1 MWASASSPA
10 TREGETI
17 TVEACSKVR
26 AAPCP
31 ACRHW
36 SNRVHGSYVR
46 RLEERPMLE
55 QRVVLAVEVRRFKC
69 TNAGCPRRTF
79 AENIHALAGR
89 HQRRTRSQ
97 ARALHALGH
106 ALGGEAAARLANA
119 LGLRTSADT
128 VLRELRRAPG
138 CKRKPRPR
146 VVGIDDWAIAR
157 GHQYGTIIVDLERHE
172 PIEVFAGREASAVT
186 AWMRAHRSIEIVA
199 RDRAGAYSEA
209 VDIALPAARQVT
221 DRWHLLCNL
230 RDNVER
236 LLCRLG
242 PQLREAAQ
250 QVEVRDVTLGRQ
262 RVLSRDSLWSWQRL
276 SDQRRATRLALYERV
291 MALRAQGSTMKGI
304 ALELSIDH
312 RTVRNFVTAGAPSPS
327 VHPGREVRRFWIPI
341 SAISRNESHR
351 AVAFLN

>member
-1 MWASASSPA
+1 
-10 TREGETI
+10 
-17 TVEACSKVR
+17 
-26 AAPCP
+26 
-31 ACRHW
+31 
-36 SNRVHGSYVR
+36 
-46 RLEERPMLE
+46 MLE

-69 TNAGCPRRTF
+69 ADAGCPRRTF

-138 CKRKPRPR
+138 RKRKPRPR

-157 GHQYGTIIVDLERHE
+157 GHQYGTIIVDLERRE
-172 PIEVFAGREASAVT
+172 PIEVFAGREGTAVA
-186 AWMRAHRSIEIVA
+186 AWMRAHPSIEIVA
-199 RDRAGAYSEA
+199 SDRAGAYSEA
-209 VDIALPAARQVT
+209 VDIALPAARQAS

-242 PQLREAAQ
+242 PQLRQAAQ
-250 QVEVRDVTLGRQ
+250 QVEVRGVTLGRQ
-262 RVLSRDSLWSWQRL
+262 RELRRNSLWSWQRL

-291 MALRAQGSTMKGI
+291 MTLHAQGGTMKGSGKSSQSTI
-304 ALELSIDH
+304 EPCATSSPRGH
-312 RTVRNFVTAGAPSPS
+312 SPS
-327 VHPGREVRRFWIPI
+327 AHPGRGVRR
-341 SAISRNESHR
+341 
-351 AVAFLN
+351 L